1 MFFPD
6 IAVPKC
12 HATPIHMAGLRPSDE
27 STLQAF
33 QDLRPLILRQGPPHL
48 KEEPPLW
55 SLFHRMRNDQQ
66 LHAGAFELLRQQEL
80 VTEVPRQAVRV
91 IHDGGGNR
99 VGVDEI
105 SELPQ
110 VRPVHGRTRETL
122 VD

>member
-1 MFFPD
+1 M
-6 IAVPKC
+6 
-12 HATPIHMAGLRPSDE
+12 RPTIPRLVRS
-27 STLQAF
+27 SSFA
-33 QDLRPLILRQGPPHL
+33 RLILSQGATHL
-48 KEEPPLW
+48 KEHPALRARLE
-55 SLFHRMRNDQQ
+55 RMRDNQELDASTFQ
-66 LHAGAFELLRQQEL
+66 LLRQQEL

-122 VD
+122 VH